1 MSTTLR
7 IQLREMAD
15 RWTVRSRMV
24 RERLRD
30 LTSAETI
37 DRLVTEANEL
47 LSDDSNHH
55 LTVEEAAKRANRCAS
70 SIRKYIASGR
80 LPNVGRPY
88 APRVRLGD
96 LRTIYP
102 DV

>member
-1 MSTTLR
+1 
-7 IQLREMAD
+7 MAD
-15 RWTVRSRMV
+15 RWTIMARMV

-30 LTSAETI
+30 LTSAEII
-37 DRLVTEANEL
+37 DRLVAEAREL
-47 LSDDSNHH
+47 LRDDSNIH
-55 LTVEEAAKRANRCAS
+55 LTVEAAARRANRCAS
-70 SIRKYIASGR
+70 SIRKYIATGR